1 MVGVGGRDTFG
12 TWVVALVLMGAG
24 IGTVFPSFQSG
35 AVHAVASAK
44 FGIAAATTQT
54 NSRIAGTLG
63 VAVAVAL
70 VGGATTGDPAD
81 FDQLW
86 LFLAAL
92 AVVSAAASWRVDTR
106 APSPGPSPAIP

>member
-1 MVGVGGRDTFG
+1 
-12 TWVVALVLMGAG
+12 MGAG